1 MAAGGEKANFDRL
14 VLEIL
19 PDALRFATRLTGD
32 PDAAEDVLQDALVRA
47 SRSWRTFRQESSLR
61 TWLFRIVINVFR
73 DRLAARP
80 PAESLPEGLHDDRQI
95 DVSSLAMAAEL
106 AQIIAREVST
116 LPPRQRE
123 VLVLLSYEQL
133 EPSEVA
139 SLLDIS
145 VSNVHATLH
154 AARARLQKR
163 LAPYLAHK

>member
-1 MAAGGEKANFDRL
+1 MALGGERANFDRL
-14 VLEIL
+14 VLELL

-32 PDAAEDVLQDALVRA
+32 TDAAEDVLQDSLVRA
-47 SRSWRTFRQESSLR
+47 SRSWRAFRQESSLR

-80 PAESLPEGLHDDRQI
+80 PAESLPEGLQDDRQM
-95 DVSSLAMAAEL
+95 DVSTLAMAAEL
-106 AQIIAREVST
+106 GRIIAREVSA

-133 EPSEVA
+133 EPFEVA

-145 VSNVHATLH
+145 VANVHATMH
-154 AARARLQKR
+154 AARTRLHKR
-163 LAPYLAHK
+163 LAPYLAPK